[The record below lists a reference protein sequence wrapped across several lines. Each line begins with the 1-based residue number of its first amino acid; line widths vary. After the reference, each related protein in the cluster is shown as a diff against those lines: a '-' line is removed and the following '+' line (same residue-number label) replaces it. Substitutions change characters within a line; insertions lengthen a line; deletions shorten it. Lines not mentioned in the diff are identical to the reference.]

1 MDQVQTLLMQTLM
14 SVSTRIE
21 TKSQSTDSTD
31 SDFRK
36 LMDSQSS
43 QAQRSQ
49 NESTDSTETPQKDAA
64 DSTDAPQD
72 EADQPTEEVDVETMQ
87 QLAATQLAYVD
98 TAQLVNTQQTAPA
111 AQTAVET
118 PATAAVAGTTQTGN
132 GLAQQQTAGE
142 PSAQMTQT
150 NAQPAQQ
157 AQTTSQPVQTAQNP
171 QEQTQQQSTPRQ
183 SADTAAQQPQTDSD
197 KTVVTEQGGETAV
210 FRQTETTPIKVGETT
225 TTPKAPEAQNVQ
237 NQVAESLGK
246 AVESGEQK
254 VQVQLTPEHLGKITI
269 ELTQQQDG
277 SLRVVLQAE
286 NPHTRLLLEK
296 DMSGLQQLLG
306 RTTQQE
312 VQVEVPRNQEG
323 QQHQDLTEQEQ
334 QEQQRRQQEQR
345 EEKQSMED
353 FMNQLRLGL
362 VSEEDE
368 PA

>member
-14 SVSTRIE
+14 SGTARTE
-21 TKSQSTDSTD
+21 NKSQSTGSAD

-43 QAQRSQ
+43 QAQRSKHEPADSTEAPQ
-49 NESTDSTETPQKDAA
+49 KEPTDSTDTPQ
-64 DSTDAPQD
+64 P
-72 EADQPTEEVDVETMQ
+72 EADKQPTEEVDVETMQ
-87 QLAATQLAYVD
+87 QLAAMQLAYLD
-98 TAQLVNTQQTAPA
+98 TAQLVNTQQIAPT
-111 AQTAVET
+111 AQTAAGT
-118 PATAAVAGTTQTGN
+118 PATTAVSTAQVGTGFAQQTGEQS
-132 GLAQQQTAGE
+132 AQTA
-142 PSAQMTQT
+142 QT
-150 NAQPAQQ
+150 NAQPTQQ
-157 AQTTSQPVQTAQNP
+157 TQTTAQPVQTAQNA
-171 QEQTQQQSTPRQ
+171 QSQTQQQSTPQQ
-183 SADTAAQQPQTDSD
+183 SADTGFQQAQTDPN
-197 KTVVTEQGGETAV
+197 KTVVTEQGGETTV
-210 FRQTETTPIKVGETT
+210 FRQTETTPIKVGEATA
-225 TTPKAPEAQNVQ
+225 TPKAPEAQNVQ

-246 AVESGEQK
+246 AVESGERK
-254 VQVQLTPEHLGKITI
+254 VQVQLSPEHLGKITI

-362 VSEEDE
+362 VSEEE
-368 PA
+368 ESA